1 MSKASKHILNE
12 TGAFSTRINQGYGA
26 GAMAIWEAASA
37 HFLLQI
43 LTILPKLLKA
53 RHYRK

>member
-26 GAMAIWEAASA
+26 GAMAI
-37 HFLLQI
+37 
-43 LTILPKLLKA
+43 
-53 RHYRK
+53 